1 MLSPTTCD
9 VESSFQTC
17 KPGGGSV
24 TIEKGCTIIERGCT
38 SIDSPFKWAVA
49 GTAFL
54 ALSTK
59 K

>member
-1 MLSPTTCD
+1 MLSPIFFY
-9 VESSFQTC
+9 VKSSIQTC

-38 SIDSPFKWAVA
+38 SIDSPFKWAAA

-54 ALSTK
+54 SLLI
-59 K
+59 